1 MTLKTGITTALAAA
15 AIAITGFTA
24 APARAD
30 GRDLFGLLA
39 GVTAVAIIAG
49 SVDGGGYYRER
60 HDRRWGRGDGWG
72 RGEGWGRGDGWG
84 GRRMWR
90 RGYDH

>member
-1 MTLKTGITTALAAA
+1 MTLKTGITTTLAAA

-24 APARAD
+24 APAHAD
-30 GRDLFGLLA
+30 GRDLVGVLA
-39 GVTAVAIIAG
+39 GVAAVAIIAG
-49 SVDGGGYYRER
+49 AVDGGGYYHER
-60 HDRRWGRGDGWG
+60 HDRRWGRGGD
-72 RGEGWGRGDGWG
+72 EGWGWRDGG